1 MFLLKETINC
11 FFLNDIREVF
21 AMAARIYTGCL
32 QYIVLFVCE
41 LPFFSVIIG
50 GQVLPH
56 CSFIYLWFSKN
67 ESENT
72 ATVHHFFP
80 NLVQLHK
87 SGTFQ
92 SVSKDWFC
100 SFR

>member
-1 MFLLKETINC
+1 
-11 FFLNDIREVF
+11 
-21 AMAARIYTGCL
+21 
-32 QYIVLFVCE
+32 
-41 LPFFSVIIG
+41 
-50 GQVLPH
+50 
-56 CSFIYLWFSKN
+56 LWFSKN

-72 ATVHHFFP
+72 ATVHHFFL

>member
-1 MFLLKETINC
+1 MLY
-11 FFLNDIREVF
+11 IREVF

-32 QYIVLFVCE
+32 QYIVFFVCE
-41 LPFFSVIIG
+41 LPFFSVIG

-72 ATVHHFFP
+72 AAVHHFFL
-80 NLVQLHK
+80 NLVPTCVHVLVVLHEK
-87 SGTFQ
+87 PELL
-92 SVSKDWFC
+92 
-100 SFR
+100 

>member
-1 MFLLKETINC
+1 
-11 FFLNDIREVF
+11 
-21 AMAARIYTGCL
+21 
-32 QYIVLFVCE
+32 
-41 LPFFSVIIG
+41 
-50 GQVLPH
+50 
-56 CSFIYLWFSKN
+56 LWFSKN

-72 ATVHHFFP
+72 ATVHHFFL

-92 SVSKDWFC
+92 SVSEEWFC